1 MKIEYL
7 VVGVLSLLTPLAA
20 AWSKEDREIFRIRDE
35 IAAHETDPAATF
47 YDVLGVTNSASLDDI
62 NKAYRKKSRLL
73 HPDKVKQQLVAER
86 AKEGKKKGDS
96 KAGKKPSQSEVRKA
110 VKEASERQ
118 ARLSLIANIL
128 RGPARDRYDHF
139 LANGFPLWKGTDYYY
154 NRYRPGLGTVLVGV
168 FMMGGGAIH
177 YLALYM
183 SWKRQREFVERYV
196 TFARNAAWGNDAGIP
211 GVDAMPPPAPA
222 PAPAPEEDEA
232 AAAPPQ
238 PRNRRERR
246 MQEKETRKDDG
257 KTAPKK
263 SRKAVSSKSSS
274 QGASAPPTPT
284 GVRKRVVAENGKILV
299 VDSQGDVFLE
309 EEDDEG
315 NVNEYLLD
323 PNELLK
329 PTFSDTAL
337 VRVPVWIFQLTA
349 GRFLPQGNVKD
360 EADEAGEEDSDVPQH
375 TPPSS
380 ESAGEDF
387 EILDKSTDSLSKVK
401 TSGAQQGGKPVK
413 RKTTKKK

>member
-1 MKIEYL
+1 M
-7 VVGVLSLLTPLAA
+7 
-20 AWSKEDREIFRIRDE
+20 
-35 IAAHETDPAATF
+35 
-47 YDVLGVTNSASLDDI
+47 TNSASLDDI

-86 AKEGKKKGDS
+86 AKTDKKKGS
-96 KAGKKPSQSEVRKA
+96 SSKKPSQAEVRKA

-128 RGPARDRYDHF
+128 RGPSRDRYDHF

-183 SWKRQREFVERYV
+183 SWKRQKEFVERYV

-211 GVDAMPPPAPA
+211 GVDALPTPPPA
-222 PAPAPEEDEA
+222 PAPAPEEDE

-246 MQEKETRKDDG
+246 MQEKEIRKDDG
-257 KTAPKK
+257 KPSSKK
-263 SRKAVSSKSSS
+263 SRKAVSAKSSS
-274 QGASAPPTPT
+274 QGASASPTPT
-284 GVRKRVVAENGKILV
+284 GVRKRIVAENGKILV

-309 EEDDEG
+309 EEDEEG

-323 PNELLK
+323 VSIQSSPPKKLE
-329 PTFSDTAL
+329 T
-337 VRVPVWIFQLTA
+337 
-349 GRFLPQGNVKD
+349 
-360 EADEAGEEDSDVPQH
+360 ED
-375 TPPSS
+375 
-380 ESAGEDF
+380 ANC
-387 EILDKSTDSLSKVK
+387 
-401 TSGAQQGGKPVK
+401 
-413 RKTTKKK
+413 